1 MTQINVKGPI
11 INDGDKW
18 FYNMFKMP
26 ATSPDDI
33 NNALP
38 EDGTDVDIVINSGG
52 GLIDAGSEIY
62 TALRSYS
69 GKINVSIVGMAASAA
84 SVIAM
89 AGDHVT
95 MSPTAQMMI
104 HNVQSSVYGD
114 SQIHQ
119 KESEVLD
126 TFNKSIAAPYVAKTG
141 KSQEEI
147 LNVMKETT
155 WLNAEKAKEQGF
167 VDEIMFEDSNPELE
181 LTASFESGL
190 VSHEAIEQARTALLD
205 ESNKQT
211 SEATSMAAITDDDI
225 KRIANIVQSNLTNA
239 VKPKTKQAVKFN
251 PFAF

>member
-18 FYNMFKMP
+18 FYDMFKMP

-69 GKINVSIVGMAASAA
+69 GKINVSIVGMA
-84 SVIAM
+84 
-89 AGDHVT
+89 GDHVT

-114 SQIHQ
+114 SQVHQ

-126 TFNKSIAAPYVAKTG
+126 IFNKSIAAPYVAKTG

-205 ESNKQT
+205 KSSNQT
-211 SEATSMAAITDDDI
+211 GEATSMTAITDDDI
-225 KRIANIVQSNLTNA
+225 KRIANIVQSNLTNT
-239 VKPKTKQAVKFN
+239 VKPKTKQSVKFN